1 MVLAVSKLYYC
12 MLTNAEFRLLTI
24 LLFILYRYIIV
35 KENKQTNVDNTDLP
49 ADTRRQ
55 VLHNQTVFGAHW
67 RRVPAENGMKK
78 KHFGEAY
85 VGGVGAVG
93 LNRVRVDGADKKNP
107 ACRA

>member
-12 MLTNAEFRLLTI
+12 MIANAEFRLLTI

-67 RRVPAENGMKK
+67 RRVPAENGMKNNIL
-78 KHFGEAY
+78 GRLMW
-85 VGGVGAVG
+85 VGWG
-93 LNRVRVDGADKKNP
+93 R
-107 ACRA
+107 